1 MCIVNDA
8 FRGLCLL
15 KKNLNCQDHIQ
26 SEGREGSK
34 GQRGRL
40 HSTTLYSVNAVVVIH
55 LSSQLPFWWLMGRAQ
70 SLIFPINLIVV
81 R

>member
-1 MCIVNDA
+1 MCIVNDS

-15 KKNLNCQDHIQ
+15 KKFLIVRITFKVK
-26 SEGREGSK
+26 EGRAAK
-34 GQRGRL
+34 DRGRL
-40 HSTTLYSVNAVVVIH
+40 HSTTLYSVNSVVIN
-55 LSSQLPFWWLMGRAQ
+55 LLSQLPFWWFMGRAE